1 LMLSTD
7 ETLHIKSKEDPGA
20 KLRDKKAKKMSSS
33 TWTTAAQGKNCV
45 PTFSARN
52 LFCLVTI
59 LMLAFGTAS
68 AQTLVNP
75 NTTTIQYLGVPNP
88 QNNTAA
94 AVTAPLG
101 GIILKG
107 TAISPATG
115 QPIRHLWVDDAT
127 SGICRIDPDLDSP
140 GPYAMNLNTCPFKIN
155 GASITGGPLSFD
167 PTPHFPDPANPTVAT
182 NYLYFADEQR
192 ASEGIMRIGYL
203 ASGDSGQGF
212 LNFASLFVMGGSTTG
227 ARFGGGTTGCALPGN
242 PGTPHSTVLDPL
254 GNLWVGFKKSGTVLR
269 FTQPGTASET
279 GFGTCEQFIVPVATI
294 DKKSDGLA
302 FIGHDLW
309 GADGTSPFFIK
320 NADTTCM
327 VPPHGICLVP
337 ADIINVLGAAP
348 VGAAAVAL
356 MSDQY
361 YPAINGNNVYIA
373 LQEAPA
379 VPPAPPNPP
388 DNVAWLGN
396 ASAADATMANTTLD
410 VTFMGTFSPL
420 AGSNPP
426 PTILSGVAVDQTDPA
441 NIVAFSSDDFS
452 GGGVLAKG
460 MWFQSCQGNPPA
472 LQPGPGFTP
481 LNCPTPIATAAPG
494 APLNVAGVASNNAV
508 RVSWSPA
515 QSNQPVN
522 SYTVFTSTAGPA
534 VAPVSVVPIAG
545 SLFPP
550 TSVLISGLVNGTSYT
565 FTVTATNASGTSPVS
580 APSAPVIP
588 PGISVP
594 AAPTGATAI
603 PGDTQASVS
612 FTVSPPPQG
621 APVTS
626 YVVTS
631 APGGIVVSIPP
642 PASGNIGTALVGGL
656 TNGVSYTFT
665 VQAVDIA
672 GASAPSAPSNAVVPS
687 AAHVPVLQVAISGPS
702 SVSTTPTQVSYTI
715 TVTNPITATSNFPA
729 NVSVT
734 HTLSPIRATIAAGGA
749 SRNGATGVVT
759 ITTTTSHGLNIG
771 QSITIAGV
779 ADASFNGTFTIQDVP
794 NATTLTYAQAGAAAT
809 SGSGT
814 VTGLPLSNIVVA
826 QTSQGTCTS
835 GGAGVISVSCSQ
847 GVLNAGASSSMTVI
861 VQVQNQAI
869 LNTVVAS
876 GTDAAGTLLANA
888 TASQSTTVPLP
899 AVSSVSTAVS
909 VAGNA
914 QNPSPNVGQAGNITW
929 TISNTT
935 TTPAPNVVFTI
946 FTPNGLTINAPNPPS
961 VTVNNGGAGSC
972 SAGTAATVNGVS
984 GTLFTCTTPTLGGTT
999 KNGAKPPQTMIIT
1012 QNVTPAAGTSKAVF
1026 KVIGTVSFGPG
1037 GTDTL
1042 PNSVTLTI
1050 SVR

>member
-1 LMLSTD
+1 
-7 ETLHIKSKEDPGA
+7 
-20 KLRDKKAKKMSSS
+20 MSSS
-33 TWTTAAQGKNCV
+33 KRTTAAQGKNCV
-45 PTFSARN
+45 PTLSARN
-52 LFCLVTI
+52 LFCLVMI
-59 LMLAFGTAS
+59 VMLGFVTAS
-68 AQTLVNP
+68 AQTLITP
-75 NTTTIQYLGVPNP
+75 PSTTIQYLGVPNP
-88 QNNTAA
+88 QSNTAA

-107 TAISPATG
+107 TAINPATG
-115 QPIRHLWVDDAT
+115 VPFRHLWVDDAT
-127 SGICRIDPDLDSP
+127 SGICRIDPDLDTP
-140 GPYAMNLNTCPFKIN
+140 GPYAINLQTCPFKIN
-155 GASITGGPLSFD
+155 GASITGGPMSFD
-167 PTPHFPDPANPTVAT
+167 PTPHFLDPQHPTVAT

-203 ASGDSGQGF
+203 PSGDSGHGF

-227 ARFGGGTTGCALPGN
+227 ARFGGGTTGCAIPGN

-254 GNLWVGFKKSGTVLR
+254 GNLWVGFKKGGTVVR

-279 GFGTCEQFIVPVATI
+279 GFGTCDQFIVVVATI

-327 VPPHGICLVP
+327 VPPHGICTAPTDV
-337 ADIINVLGAAP
+337 INVLGAAP
-348 VGAAAVAL
+348 VGAAAVAV

-361 YPAINGNNVYIA
+361 YPATNGNNVYIA

-410 VTFMGTFSPL
+410 VTFMGTFDPL

-441 NIVAFSSDDFS
+441 NVVAFSSDDYS

-460 MWFQSCQGNPPA
+460 MWFQSCQGNAPA
-472 LQPGPGFTP
+472 LPPGPGFTP

-494 APLNVAGVASNNAV
+494 APVNVVGVASNNAV
-508 RVSWSPA
+508 TVSWSPT
-515 QSNQPVN
+515 QSNQPVT
-522 SYTVFTSTAGPA
+522 SYTVTTFVGGVAVGSTP
-534 VAPVSVVPIAG
+534 VVPVAG

-550 TSVLISGLVNGTSYT
+550 TSVLISGLTNFTAYT
-565 FTVTATNASGTSPVS
+565 FTVSATNASGTSPDS
-580 APSAPVIP
+580 APSAPATP
-588 PGISVP
+588 PGVAKP

-621 APVTS
+621 APITSYLVTS
-626 YVVTS
+626 N
-631 APGGIVVSIPP
+631 PGGIVVSIPP

-665 VQAVDIA
+665 VQAIDPA
-672 GASAPSAPSNAVVPS
+672 GASAPSAPSNAVIPS
-687 AAHVPVLQVAISGPS
+687 AAHVPVITAAVSGPT
-702 SVSTTPTQVSYTI
+702 SVSTTPSQVTYTI
-715 TVTNPITATSNFPA
+715 TVTNPINATQAFPA
-729 NVSVT
+729 NVNVT
-734 HTLSPIRATIAAGGA
+734 HTLTQQPNSIAASGA

-759 ITTTTSHGLNIG
+759 ITTSSPHPLSIG
-771 QSITIAGV
+771 QTITVAGV
-779 ADASFNGTFTIQDVP
+779 TDASFNGTFTISDVP
-794 NATTLTYAQAGAAAT
+794 SATTLTYNQAGASAT

-814 VTGLPLSNIVVA
+814 VLGLPLANIVIA

-835 GGAGVISVSCSQ
+835 GGAGVITVTCNQ
-847 GVLNAGASSSMTVI
+847 GVMAPGSTSTMTVI
-861 VQVQNQAI
+861 VQIQSQAV
-869 LNTVVAS
+869 LNSVVAS

-888 TASQSTTVPLP
+888 NASITTTVPLP
-899 AVSSVSTAVS
+899 SVSTISAPVS
-909 VAGNA
+909 VVGNPA
-914 QNPSPNVGQAGNITW
+914 SPNPNVGQAANITW
-929 TISNTT
+929 TVSNVS
-935 TTPAPNVVFTI
+935 TTPTPNVQLVI
-946 FTPNGLTINAPNPPS
+946 FVPTGLTINNPNPP
-961 VTVNNGGAGSC
+961 TPTFDNNGTGSC
-972 SAGTAATVNGVS
+972 TAASPVVGGNQFV
-984 GTLFTCTTPTLGGTT
+984 CTTSTLGGSK
-999 KNGAKPPQTMIIT
+999 KNGAKPPSTMIVII
-1012 QNVTPAAGTSKAVF
+1012 NVTPAPGTSKAVF
-1026 KVIGTVSFGPG
+1026 HPTGTVSFGPG

-1042 PNSVTLTI
+1042 PNVATLTI
-1050 SVR
+1050 TVR

>member
-1 LMLSTD
+1 
-7 ETLHIKSKEDPGA
+7 
-20 KLRDKKAKKMSSS
+20 MSSS
-33 TWTTAAQGKNCV
+33 TRTTSAQGKNCV
-45 PTFSARN
+45 PSFSARN

-59 LMLAFGTAS
+59 LMLAIVTAN
-68 AQTLVNP
+68 AQTPVTP
-75 NTTTIQYLGVPNP
+75 PSTTIQYLGVPNP

-107 TAISPATG
+107 TAINPATG
-115 QPIRHLWVDDAT
+115 VPFRHLWVDDAT

-140 GPYAMNLNTCPFKIN
+140 GPYAINLQTCPFKVN
-155 GASITGGPLSFD
+155 GASITGGPMSFD
-167 PTPHFPDPANPTVAT
+167 PTPRFLDPANPTVAT

-192 ASEGIMRIGYL
+192 ASEGIIRIGYL
-203 ASGDSGQGF
+203 PSGDGGHGF

-227 ARFGGGTTGCALPGN
+227 ARFGGGTTGCAIPGN

-254 GNLWVGFKKSGTVLR
+254 GNLWVGYKKSGAVFR
-269 FTQPGTASET
+269 FNQPGTASET
-279 GFGTCEQFIVPVATI
+279 GFGTCDQFIVQVATI
-294 DKKSDGLA
+294 DKKSDGFA

-309 GADGTSPFFIK
+309 GTDGTSPFFIK

-327 VPPHGICLVP
+327 VPPHGICTAP
-337 ADIINVLGAAP
+337 TDIIYVLGAAP

-373 LQEAPA
+373 LQEAVA

-410 VTFMGTFSPL
+410 VTFMGTFDPL
-420 AGSNPP
+420 TGSTPP

-441 NIVAFSSDDFS
+441 NVVAFSSDDYT
-452 GGGVLAKG
+452 GGGLLANG
-460 MWFQSCQGNPPA
+460 MWFQSCQGTAPA
-472 LQPGPGFTP
+472 LPPGPGFTP

-494 APLNVAGVASNNAV
+494 APLNVFGVASNNAV
-508 RVSWSPA
+508 TVNWSPA
-515 QSNQPVN
+515 QSNQPVT
-522 SYTVFTSTAGPA
+522 SYTVTTTTAGPA
-534 VAPVSVVPIAG
+534 VAPVTVVPVAG
-545 SLFPP
+545 SLFPA

-565 FTVTATNASGTSPVS
+565 FTVTATNASGTSLPS

-588 PGISVP
+588 PGIAFP
-594 AAPTGATAI
+594 APPTAVTAI
-603 PGDTQASVS
+603 AGDTQASVS

-621 APVTS
+621 APITSYLVTS
-626 YVVTS
+626 S
-631 APGGIVVSIPP
+631 PGGIVVSIPP
-642 PASGNIGTALVGGL
+642 PATGNIGTALVGGL

-665 VQAVDIA
+665 VQAVNIR
-672 GASAPSAPSNAVVPS
+672 GASAASAPSNAVVPS
-687 AAHVPVLQVAISGPS
+687 AAHVPVLNVTMSGPS
-702 SVSTTPTQVSYTI
+702 SVSTTPSQATYTI

-734 HTLSPIRATIAAGGA
+734 HTLSPIRATIVAGGA
-749 SRNGATGVVT
+749 SRNVSTGIVT
-759 ITTTTSHGLNIG
+759 ITTSSAHGLNIG

-779 ADASFNGTFTIQDVP
+779 TDASFNGTFTIQDVP
-794 NATTLTYAQAGAAAT
+794 TATTLTYAQAGAAAT

-814 VTGLPLSNIVVA
+814 VTGLPLSNILVA

-847 GVLNAGASSSMTVI
+847 GVLNAGSSTTMTVT

-869 LNTVVAS
+869 LNSVVAS
-876 GTDAAGTLLANA
+876 GTDAAGTLLTNA
-888 TASQSTTVPLP
+888 TASQQTTVPLP
-899 AVSSVSTAVS
+899 VVSTVSAPVS

-914 QNPSPNVGQAGNITW
+914 QSPNPNVGQAGNITW
-929 TISNTT
+929 TISNTSF
-935 TTPAPNVVFTI
+935 TPAPNVVFTMFI
-946 FTPNGLTINAPNPPS
+946 PNGLTINAPNPPT
-961 VTVNNGGAGSC
+961 VTVNNGGTAVC
-972 SAGTAATVNGVS
+972 TAGTAATVNSVA
-984 GTLFTCTTPTLGGTT
+984 GTQFVCSVTATAANPNAALGGST
-999 KNGAKPPQTMIIT
+999 KGGAKPPQTMIIT

-1050 SVR
+1050 TVR